1 MAKKNIS
8 FETAME
14 RLEEIISQLE
24 NSEQPLDNSL
34 TLFEEGVSLIKFC
47 NEKLENVE
55 KSINLLIN
63 NDGELVERKFK
74 PDEE

>member
-1 MAKKNIS
+1 MAKKNVS

-34 TLFEEGVSLIKFC
+34 TLLEEGVSLIKFC